1 MIRTFILL
9 IVAIAITGCS
19 VTTSGISQS
28 LERRLRSRSIT
39 AEQFGIR
46 TGNGGEEMELFSADL
61 DRAPISVPLVRG
73 VVGLPAVDVR
83 LNQGSEIR
91 MILDTGAQLSVVEAK
106 RAAEAKAHVFASEK
120 KPFRVIGVGGEELAW
135 LARFDRVFIGPMKLR
150 NFIAVLRRSKTNVRF
165 AGLPMGGLEVN
176 LLGSPTFSGFN
187 HVTVDYPRKR
197 VVFSA
202 GTDFSPESQAHAVPM
217 AIREGLFYVPLRV
230 GKHTVPAMVDTGAK
244 DQVFLNQKLLKTWNM
259 ESLATKGRPYRA
271 AGIGGE
277 TSGRQFPMPL
287 IFLGDEPV
295 RDVIVDAGTGP
306 WSARIGTE
314 LLARWRVTFDFRNN
328 VMWLE

>member
-1 MIRTFILL
+1 
-9 IVAIAITGCS
+9 
-19 VTTSGISQS
+19 
-28 LERRLRSRSIT
+28 
-39 AEQFGIR
+39 
-46 TGNGGEEMELFSADL
+46 
-61 DRAPISVPLVRG
+61 
-73 VVGLPAVDVR
+73 
-83 LNQGSEIR
+83 
-91 MILDTGAQLSVVEAK
+91 
-106 RAAEAKAHVFASEK
+106 
-120 KPFRVIGVGGEELAW
+120 
-135 LARFDRVFIGPMKLR
+135 
-150 NFIAVLRRSKTNVRF
+150 
-165 AGLPMGGLEVN
+165 
-176 LLGSPTFSGFN
+176 
-187 HVTVDYPRKR
+187 
-197 VVFSA
+197 
-202 GTDFSPESQAHAVPM
+202 M